1 MKYYTVINGVK
12 WYYRLK
18 EKEVDGHIQKGL
30 FNDNP
35 RNTLTK
41 SLIVD
46 HTSLIHDQ
54 NKEKRELRLYT
65 VFKSY
70 LEYGIYQMRLAQ
82 HERCFYEIILGESA
96 QKPHFDIDM
105 GKTEIDGDL
114 VVDNLVGCI
123 INVLQEK
130 GVTIELDKDIML
142 FTSHGEGKQS
152 YHLIV
157 DNYCH
162 ANNVEARAFYD
173 QVTDKMDSSYKV
185 WIDQSVYSPTQQF
198 RIVGSQKTGTTRVKT
213 LSKSWIYKGNIIEH
227 KYPEKP
233 DSPEHEFVM
242 QLESSIIGF
251 TGNCKFLPPFEP
263 HPDRIKNYVDSEDLS
278 KEDALDAIKLVAAAG
293 KITIDDS
300 RFPYKIIGI
309 NGPIVM
315 LKRTKPSRCRICQRV
330 HQNEN
335 PYLLVVGDEKN
346 VYFHCRRSPENKKLF
361 LGKLNPS
368 PDKVNTVEKVE
379 TEETEELKTLEKIKI
394 NWTSNIIDRVKRVA
408 EEDNKTKKKKT
419 TINEIN
425 DQDRKQLID
434 MFVNSK

>member
-1 MKYYTVINGVK
+1 MRHYTIINGTK

-18 EKEVDGHIQKGL
+18 EKEVSGSIQRGL

-41 SLIVD
+41 SLIIG
-46 HTSLIHDQ
+46 HTTNSSDV
-54 NKEKRELRLYT
+54 NKKEIRLYT

-70 LEYGIYQMRLAQ
+70 LEYGIYQMKLPQ

-105 GKTEIDGDL
+105 GKTEIDGSL
-114 VVDNLVGCI
+114 VINNLVDCI
-123 INVLQEK
+123 IDVLREK
-130 GVTIELDKDIML
+130 GITIEVDKDIML
-142 FTSHGEGKQS
+142 FTSHGAGKQS
-152 YHLIV
+152 YHIIV

-162 ANNVEARAFYD
+162 ANNIEARAFYD
-173 QVTDKMDSSYKV
+173 QVTDKMNPSYKN
-185 WIDQSVYSPTQQF
+185 WIDQAVYSPTQQF

-213 LSKSWIYKGNIIEH
+213 LSKTWSYNGVIIEH

-251 TGNCKFLPPFEP
+251 TGNCKYLPPFEP
-263 HPDRIKNYVDSEDLS
+263 HPDRIKNYADSEDLS

-293 KITIDDS
+293 KITIEDS

-361 LGKLNPS
+361 LGKLNPVL
-368 PDKVNTVEKVE
+368 DEKDPAKISETE
-379 TEETEELKTLEKIKI
+379 TEETKQIEKIKI
-394 NWTSNIIDRVKRVA
+394 NWTNNIIDRVKRVA
-408 EEDNKTKKKKT
+408 EDNKTKKKT
-419 TINEIN
+419 TITELN
-425 DQDRKQLID
+425 DQDKKLLID
-434 MFVNSK
+434 MFINSK